1 MTEVPAISVL
11 LVDDSELVRSGLKTL
26 LTSPLASG
34 RFHVVGEA
42 SSIATAVEAQQQH
55 QADVVLLDIR
65 LPDGNGFD
73 ACRKILQLCPKTHVL
88 MLTSFIDEQLVYEAM
103 SSGAHGY
110 LLKEINI
117 EAIYQAIMDVA
128 AGKFILDPSV
138 TARVLSALRRSPPG
152 GTSSATSPNRFAQL
166 SGQEKRILAL
176 VAAGKTNKEIGEM
189 MSLSDKTIKNYL
201 SHIFEKLQIS
211 KRSQAAAL
219 YAEKNLTGE
228 S

>member
-1 MTEVPAISVL
+1 MTEVTAISVL

-42 SSIATAVEAQQQH
+42 SSLATAIEAQQQH
-55 QADVVLLDIR
+55 QADVVLMDIR

-138 TARVLSALRRSPPG
+138 TARVLSALRRSAPTG
-152 GTSSATSPNRFAQL
+152 SATSPNRFAQL